1 MKRIMIRNPKVW
13 KVMKVTDILFAA
25 TGIALSALAYKGIIP
40 VNPWGWIG
48 IIGMISG
55 ILDGSAFIA
64 YEIKKARA
72 LQKAGFEEGY
82 EDGSEE
88 DEE

>member
-1 MKRIMIRNPKVW
+1 MKKIMIRNARVW
-13 KVMKVTDILFAA
+13 GAMKVADVLFAA
-25 TGIALSALAYKGIIP
+25 AGITLSVLAYKGIIP

-48 IIGMISG
+48 IVGMVSG
-55 ILDGSAFIA
+55 IVDGSAFIA

-72 LQKAGFEEGY
+72 LKKAAFEEGY

>member
-1 MKRIMIRNPKVW
+1 MKKIMIKNARVW
-13 KVMKVTDILFAA
+13 KSMKMADVVFAA
-25 TGIALSALAYKGIIP
+25 AGVTLSILAYKGIIP

-55 ILDGSAFIA
+55 IVDGSAFIA

-72 LQKAGFEEGY
+72 LQKAAFEEGY

>member
-1 MKRIMIRNPKVW
+1 MKKIMIRNARVW
-13 KVMKVTDILFAA
+13 KAMKVTDVVFAA
-25 TGIALSALAYKGIIP
+25 AGVTLSALAYKGIIP

-82 EDGSEE
+82 EDGSE